1 MASHPS
7 VSGLISRLT
16 TCLPL
21 ELLNL
26 VRSANL
32 IDRDLW
38 VVVPLYQT
46 FGIGGE
52 AVCHVNGM
60 LEDSLSEWNL

>member
-7 VSGLISRLT
+7 ASGPTSGLT
-16 TCLPL
+16 TCLPS

-46 FGIGGE
+46 FGIGGK
-52 AVCHVNGM
+52 AVCHVNRM
-60 LEDSLSEWNL
+60 LEDSLSKQNL